1 MKPSKVLLS
10 SKVFN
15 WSNKIFIQFNARNQ
29 KNNFSSEVPLI
40 CVCDNQEEN
49 GSKIQDSSQ
58 QSSSKEV
65 NNDWSQYL
73 GENTADWSL
82 PLRRRINLQ
91 RQRPLSSSS
100 SCTTPLNTAR
110 HQTKSFSDDHL
121 LSPNTII
128 RRNSL
133 LRKQDR
139 ALSSYSPSSTR
150 TSSSSSP
157 RLSSQTYTSQLSKVR
172 IFIYTQKNFLSND
185 FTASCL
191 QRVFW
196 NKHIFE
202 GFHGFFTSNDSSSS
216 GTAGASSWE
225 IQSSSWQTV
234 PLLATLCS
242 AFIRVIFTILSNTWH
257 LSTSTTLDAGEL
269 LQHQTW
275 PSAEQLCCSEW

>member
-1 MKPSKVLLS
+1 MQGIK
-10 SKVFN
+10 
-15 WSNKIFIQFNARNQ
+15 

-110 HQTKSFSDDHL
+110 PQTKSFSDDHL

-172 IFIYTQKNFLSND
+172 IFISKKNSFLV
-185 FTASCL
+185 
-191 QRVFW
+191 QRFY
-196 NKHIFE
+196 
-202 GFHGFFTSNDSSSS
+202 G
-216 GTAGASSWE
+216 
-225 IQSSSWQTV
+225 
-234 PLLATLCS
+234 LLPPKS
-242 AFIRVIFTILSNTWH
+242 
-257 LSTSTTLDAGEL
+257 L
-269 LQHQTW
+269 LK
-275 PSAEQLCCSEW
+275 